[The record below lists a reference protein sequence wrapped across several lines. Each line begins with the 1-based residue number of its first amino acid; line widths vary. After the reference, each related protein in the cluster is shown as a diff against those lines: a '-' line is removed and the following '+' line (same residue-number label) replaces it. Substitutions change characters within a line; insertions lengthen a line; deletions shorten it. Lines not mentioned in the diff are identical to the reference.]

1 MDRMDRMLHALPS
14 EEPSPAL
21 AAAILAA
28 VYRRHR
34 RRQALRRSTALVL
47 GLLGLWLVWPGIA
60 ALSSSELFASGAP
73 WLMGALNYVNY
84 ESFDMVSHLWNSI
97 YSAEGAL
104 SASVALSVWIG
115 VFLVC
120 GAIFLAV
127 DGRAWQST
135 AGGARGGSS
144 TMLATS
150 LHG

>member
-1 MDRMDRMLHALPS
+1 MDRMDRMLHDLPS
-14 EEPSPAL
+14 EGPSPEL
-21 AAAILAA
+21 AAAILAT
-28 VYRRHR
+28 VHRRHR
-34 RRQALRRSTALVL
+34 RRQAAQRATALVL
-47 GLLGLWLVWPGIA
+47 GVLGLWLVSPAVA

-73 WLMGALNYVNY
+73 WLMGALNYMNY

-97 YSAEGAL
+97 FSAEGVL

-115 VFLVC
+115 VLLVC
-120 GAIFLAV
+120 GAIFLAL
-127 DGRAWQST
+127 DARAWQST